1 MFSHHLGWLDKLVS
15 ILESMLMFYLAV
27 PIATASGKIL
37 LQTTPDAALNSLEA
51 CLREIQLN
59 PTILLLTTTHFWANS
74 YGQLI
79 GTVCVQVNPDANEQ
93 EVLADV
99 YSRLIPLFVNI
110 ENSGELTV
118 QIVWKL
124 GLLKLV

>member
-51 CLREIQLN
+51 CLREVFGKIYWDFL
-59 PTILLLTTTHFWANS
+59 ILYEKN
-74 YGQLI
+74 
-79 GTVCVQVNPDANEQ
+79 VN
-93 EVLADV
+93 
-99 YSRLIPLFVNI
+99 Y
-110 ENSGELTV
+110 
-118 QIVWKL
+118 
-124 GLLKLV
+124 